1 MKNLVQ
7 LKKVV
12 DESARGSSIFFGGR
26 MQDQIDKVHHIKR
39 RQAFGPFAFEGQLVI
54 LAANTGAGKSILLVQ
69 VATQIALG
77 KDGILGSNV
86 PAQPVIYLDFENDPE
101 DWVDR
106 LNGQKL
112 PDNLFRYEMD
122 SEIILSEN
130 LETELIRGMTEKIHE
145 HNARVILID
154 NFKWMIP
161 PGQDERLV
169 SWKLIRSFNN
179 FRKQHNCLIF
189 LATHSNKSKT
199 NGIWTL
205 NDIAGSSDVT
215 RFAQSVFILGEIDG
229 RKDERYLKQLKQR
242 YGQKEYDETN
252 VIIGQLEK
260 LDQQPLQ
267 FTWKPEIGPQD
278 ENSLVK
284 GENHARSKAVR
295 ILEEHEKNPSA
306 TAEEIAKKV
315 GCSTRHVSNTLKA
328 S

>member
-1 MKNLVQ
+1 MKKIVQ
-7 LKKVV
+7 LKQVV
-12 DESARGSSIFFGGR
+12 HESAATSIFFGGR

-39 RQAFGPFAFEGQLVI
+39 KPVFGPFAFEGQLAI
-54 LAANTGAGKSILLVQ
+54 LAANTGAGKSVLLVQ
-69 VATQIALG
+69 IATQIALG
-77 KDGILGSNV
+77 QDGILGSSV

-101 DWVDR
+101 DWADR
-106 LNGQKL
+106 LNGQRL

-154 NFKWMIP
+154 NLKWMIP

-169 SWKLIRSFNN
+169 SWKLMRSFNN
-179 FRKQHNCLIF
+179 FRKQHNCLVF

-215 RFAQSVFILGEIDG
+215 RFAQSVFILGDIDG
-229 RKDERYLKQLKQR
+229 RKEERYLKQLKQR
-242 YGQKEYDETN
+242 YGQMEYDEDN
-252 VIIGQLEK
+252 VLIGQLEK
-260 LDQQPLQ
+260 QDQKPLQ
-267 FTWKPEIGPQD
+267 FTWKPELGPQD

-284 GENHARSKAVR
+284 GENNDRSKIVR

-306 TAEEIAKKV
+306 TAAEIAKKV
-315 GCSTRHVSNTLKA
+315 GCSTRHVNNTLKA